1 MPNGY
6 KIILACLA
14 TFSLMGMSV
23 QATKA
28 SERANPLAH
37 MHLKTTYCLNILGYD
52 RGCYTEQAMGKNG
65 VRRAIVNRVLERVCF
80 HEDDLE
86 CMLLRS
92 HKGLLIVMSDESL
105 NTHTNVTVWQAKANT
120 MPMIEI
126 GEEK

>member
-1 MPNGY
+1 MISGI
-6 KIILACLA
+6 KLIVSCVSMLA
-14 TFSLMGMSV
+14 LMGLSV
-23 QATKA
+23 KATQANEK
-28 SERANPLAH
+28 ANPLSGL
-37 MHLKTTYCLNILGYD
+37 HLKTTYCLNILGYD

-65 VRRAIVNRVLERVCF
+65 VRRAIVNRVLSRVCF

>member
-1 MPNGY
+1 MLNGY
-6 KIILACLA
+6 KIIIACLA

-65 VRRAIVNRVLERVCF
+65 VRKAIVNRVLAHVCF
-80 HEDDLE
+80 REDDLE
-86 CMLLRS
+86 CLLLRS
-92 HKGLLIVMSDESL
+92 RKGLTIVFRDETL
-105 NTHTNVTVWQAKANT
+105 NTNTNVVVWQAKVNT